1 MTEPQLWDT
10 VGTTGPGAFERL
22 VAGACPPG
30 GELLLAIAAEFRP
43 VASGTVSYRLDEL
56 ARSLFGVAGGGEPR
70 DIAHRLAGVMTEEQG
85 FSSDE
90 SSVDGLLLDAVLERR
105 AGHPLVLSVVAAEAG
120 RRAGV
125 AVGVCSTPNG
135 WYAGLGGGEQL
146 WLIDPAIDS
155 RPTPTG
161 PVRRHCGH
169 ELAFA
174 ALTGLYA
181 RFVRDGDEAGAERA
195 AKLRSRLPVA
205 RD

>member
-10 VGTTGPGAFERL
+10 VGAMQAGAFERL
-22 VAGACPPG
+22 VAGPCPPG
-30 GELLLAIAAEFRP
+30 GELLLAIAGRFRP
-43 VASGTVSYRLDEL
+43 VETGLVSYRLDEL
-56 ARSLFGVAGGGEPR
+56 ARALFPVAAGGDPGE
-70 DIAHRLAGVMTEEQG
+70 ISHRLATLLTDEQR
-85 FSSDE
+85 FHSDE
-90 SSVDGLLLDAVLERR
+90 SSVEGLLLDVVLERR
-105 AGHPLVLSVVAAEAG
+105 AGHPLVLSVIAAEVG

-125 AVGVCSTPNG
+125 AVGVCSTPTG
-135 WYAGLGGGEQL
+135 WYAGIGGRERL

-181 RFVRDGDEAGAERA
+181 RFVRDRDDARA
-195 AKLRSRLPVA
+195 HLAARLRDRLPVG
-205 RD
+205 RH